1 MITVEREKWIECIN
15 ELMPLCIEVHNID
28 EQKTYGLELD
38 FDSDLYI
45 ESEKNGQFHCL
56 VMRNDGVPIG
66 FHWITMNPLARFK
79 GKWQA
84 CTDAI
89 FVKPEYRRHSNF
101 LIKCSEDY
109 IKQLGCFTWALATL
123 DACYRGAMW
132 ERKGFEKAETIF
144 MKKV

>member
-1 MITVEREKWIECIN
+1 MITVEREKWTECID
-15 ELMPLCIEVHNID
+15 ELMPLCIEAHNID
-28 EQKTYGLELD
+28 EQETYGLELD
-38 FDSDLYI
+38 FDSDLYTQ
-45 ESEKNGQFHCL
+45 SEKSGQFHCL
-56 VMRNDGVPIG
+56 VMRKDGVPVG
-66 FHWITMNPLARFK
+66 FHWITVNPLARFK
-79 GKWQA
+79 SKWQA

>member
-56 VMRNDGVPIG
+56 VMRKDGVPVG
-66 FHWITMNPLARFK
+66 FHWITVNPLARFK

-89 FVKPEYRRHSNF
+89 FVKPEHRRHSNF
-101 LIKCSEDY
+101 LIKCSEEY
-109 IKQLGCFTWALATL
+109 IKKLGCFTWALATL